1 MNSDKESSKLWGGR
15 FEGRT
20 SFLVEGFTQSLDY
33 DRYLYAYDIA
43 GSVAHA
49 RMLAARGVL
58 TFEESAKLIH
68 GLKQVQEEIE
78 SGEFFWSTELEDVH
92 MNIEKRLTEI
102 IGPVGQK
109 LHTGRSRNDQVA
121 LDFRLFAVESL
132 ASLQI
137 ELKGL
142 MDSLLF
148 QARSN
153 QETILPGYTHL
164 QPAQPVSLAHHLL
177 AYVQMF
183 KRDFE
188 RAGDAL
194 KRTRVSPLGAAA
206 LAGTTYPLDPE
217 MVAEELG
224 FDSAFA
230 NSMDAVSDRDFAL
243 EALFVCSMI
252 MTHLSRLCEEII
264 IWSNPGFGF
273 IKLPDAYST
282 GSSIMPQKKNPD
294 VAELIRG
301 RTGSVFGRLMSLLT
315 TMKALPLTYNRDM
328 QEDKEPLIEAHRTV
342 VTSLKVMSGMVR
354 ELTFD
359 EQAMKAAL
367 KKGFLNATEMADYLT
382 SRGMPFRQ
390 AHHVT
395 GQAVAYA
402 EKKGLGL
409 EELDLEEL
417 QGFSGKIGKD
427 IFEVLDYRQAVK
439 RRKTPGGT
447 GPESV
452 ALQIEKLT
460 AWLSEID
467 NRGRNEFGEQLNR

>member
-1 MNSDKESSKLWGGR
+1 MARNNQDSSKLWGGR
-15 FEGRT
+15 FKGKT
-20 SFLVEGFTQSLDY
+20 SSLVEDFTQSLDF
-33 DRYLYAYDIA
+33 DRYLSFHDIA
-43 GSVAHA
+43 GSAAHA
-49 RMLAARGVL
+49 GMLAKCGVL
-58 TFEESAKLIH
+58 STEEANRIIQ
-68 GLKQVQEEIE
+68 GLCQVQKEIQ
-78 SGEFFWSTELEDVH
+78 SGEFIWSAELEDVH

-121 LDFRLFAVESL
+121 LDFRLFVSESL
-132 ASLQI
+132 ASWQKEI
-137 ELKGL
+137 KGL
-142 MDSLLF
+142 VGSLVF
-148 QARSN
+148 QARLN
-153 QETILPGYTHL
+153 QKTILPGYTHL

-183 KRDFE
+183 KRDYE

-206 LAGTTYPLDPE
+206 LAGTTYPLDPRL
-217 MVAEELG
+217 VAEELG
-224 FDSAFA
+224 FEKVFE

-243 EALFVCSMI
+243 ESLFVSSVI

-301 RTGSVFGRLMSLLT
+301 KTGPVFGRLMALLT

-328 QEDKEPLIEAHRTV
+328 QEDKEPFIEAHQTV
-342 VTSLKVMSGMVR
+342 VSSLKVMSGMIR
-354 ELTFD
+354 ELVFNG
-359 EQAMKAAL
+359 QAMKESL
-367 KKGFLNATEMADYLT
+367 KKGYLNATEMADYLT
-382 SRGMPFRQ
+382 AKGLPFRQ
-390 AHHVT
+390 AHHVA
-395 GQAVAYA
+395 GKAVAYA

-409 EELDLEEL
+409 EDLTLEEL
-417 QGFSGKIGKD
+417 QSFSDMIKKD
-427 IFEVLDYRQAVK
+427 IFDILDYNQAVN
-439 RRKTPGGT
+439 RRNTPGGT

-452 ALQIEKLT
+452 SGQLDKISL
-460 AWLSEID
+460 WLDRADDS
-467 NRGRNEFGEQLNR
+467 